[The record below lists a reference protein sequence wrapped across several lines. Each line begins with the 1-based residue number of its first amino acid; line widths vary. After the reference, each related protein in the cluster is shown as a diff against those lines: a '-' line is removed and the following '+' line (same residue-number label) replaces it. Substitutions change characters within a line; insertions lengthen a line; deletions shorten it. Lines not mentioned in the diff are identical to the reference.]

1 MRLLVHFG
9 AGTQPLVIETFSSD
23 IHEARWEIRDIVGKR
38 PTSMS
43 VINGDFS
50 LPEFLERQKEQQLE
64 MQNRWENIF

>member
-43 VINGDFS
+43 VINDDFS
-50 LPEFLERQKEQQLE
+50 LPVFLERKEEEQLE
-64 MQNRWENIF
+64 MQKFFKDIF